1 MAKVVKA
8 TREVMDVNEE
18 LAKVTKKKEK
28 KEEKKVSSKEKV
40 KKTAKKTK
48 KEKHGFLG
56 FFKEVKQEMSKVV
69 WPGKKDMIKYSIATI
84 FFVIFFGG
92 FFYLIEVIMALLKAW
107 V

>member
-8 TREVMDVNEE
+8 TREVMDINEE
-18 LAKVTKKKEK
+18 LAKVVKKKEK
-28 KEEKKVSSKEKV
+28 KVEQTVNSKNKK
-40 KKTAKKTK
+40 KKTSK
-48 KEKHGFLG
+48 KEKKERRGLLK
-56 FFKEVKQEMSKVV
+56 FFKEVKQELSKVV
-69 WPGKKDMIKYSIATI
+69 WPNKKDMVKYSFATI